1 MASVGIINGKYLRF
15 YDSGVV
21 LARAVSCSIAFSMS
35 PREIAHKDVPG
46 TNGGWREVL
55 PGQKS
60 GTGSTNGLYAE
71 DANSFAILYDKFI
84 AGTPCDLTFTTGESG
99 DDVYYAEAYI
109 TSMELTAENDQNS
122 TWSIS
127 FEFNGEVVRS

>member
-1 MASVGIINGKYLRF
+1 MATTGIVNGKYLRF
-15 YDSGVV
+15 YDDGQV
-21 LARAVSCSIAFSMS
+21 LAFATSCSLSFSMS
-35 PREIAHKDVPG
+35 PREIAHKDTPG
-46 TNGGWREVL
+46 TGGGWREVL

-60 GTGSTNGLYAE
+60 GTGSTEGLYAE
-71 DANSFAILYDKFI
+71 DNNAFATLYDKFI

-99 DDVYYAEAYI
+99 DDTYYGQAYI
-109 TSMELTAENDQNS
+109 TSMELTAPNDESS